1 MSLERMSEQV
11 VTWNSLI
18 GKMYTDAFS
27 LSKMADALVDFQLN
41 TITPLKSWLYFKK

>member
-1 MSLERMSEQV
+1 MV
-11 VTWNSLI
+11 VWMIVI
-18 GKMYTDAFS
+18 GKMYTGAFS